1 MHRPVSFVVGQLH
14 RISQGNYCAACVAF
28 PELSKAVLNITS
40 FGEVS
45 NIRQTGR
52 EKICLINA

>member
-1 MHRPVSFVVGQLH
+1 MHRSVSFVGQLH

-28 PELSKAVLNITS
+28 CGLPEPVLNITS

-45 NIRQTGR
+45 NMRQTER
-52 EKICLINA
+52 EKICVINA